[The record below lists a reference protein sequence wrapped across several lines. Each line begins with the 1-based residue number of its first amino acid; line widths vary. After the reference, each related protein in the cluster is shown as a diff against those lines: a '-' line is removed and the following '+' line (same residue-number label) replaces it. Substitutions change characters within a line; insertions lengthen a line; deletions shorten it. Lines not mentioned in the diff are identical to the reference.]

1 MKRPARLTEVFAEG
15 VEIAG
20 KYGDGHGSY
29 GLALFVKPAA
39 RGGVRKTWI
48 QRLTINGKRRE
59 LGLGSYP
66 LFTLIDARAAA
77 LDNARRARANQA
89 SNIDKFLASAPTPE
103 PLALPAPTLT
113 PLALPAPTPEPQDTI
128 TFGQAYEHNILLRLP
143 RWKMNARGKRSSE
156 TLWRGVYAKYLA
168 DTIGDT
174 PISEITS
181 RTLQPI
187 FEPLWNEKPS
197 VAKHV
202 STFAFNVFEWAIG
215 MEYVISNPVLK
226 AQRALGKVSTADKTH
241 YRSVPIE
248 EAPNAYALIA
258 NDTGYDIAKNAMRFL
273 ILTAARKEEVLGAKW
288 GEIDFKAKT
297 WTIEGGKGGRMKKR
311 ATHIVPLSE
320 AALGVLRDCIKDT
333 LKADAYIFATQR
345 RRGEY
350 GAAMMSGASLPNLC
364 DRVGMNGTPH
374 GWRATFLTWVEENTD
389 YGLAVGKAALAHVQ
403 GNVTTQAY
411 NRATYFDKRRE
422 LMGAWAAYLC

>member
-1 MKRPARLTEVFAEG
+1 MKRPARLTENFAEAI
-15 VEIAG
+15 ERPG

-29 GLALFVKPAA
+29 GLALFVKEAA

-48 QRLTINGKRRE
+48 QRLTIDGKRRE

-66 LFTLIDARAAA
+66 LLTLLDARATA
-77 LDNARRARANQA
+77 LDNARQVRATRA
-89 SNIDKFLASAPTPE
+89 SNVDRFLVSAPAPVDIAQSA
-103 PLALPAPTLT
+103 PVSAPAPTL
-113 PLALPAPTPEPQDTI
+113 QDTP
-128 TFGQAYEHNILLRLP
+128 TFSAAYEHNIQLRLP
-143 RWKMNARGKRSSE
+143 RWKVNARGKRSSE
-156 TLWRGVYAKYLA
+156 TLWRGVYSKYLA

-215 MEYVISNPVLK
+215 MEYITSNPVLK
-226 AQRALGKVSTADKTH
+226 AQRALGKVSTADKSH

-248 EAPNAYALIA
+248 EAPDAYALIA
-258 NDTGYDIAKNAMRFL
+258 TDTGYDIAKNAMRFL

-288 GEIDFKAKT
+288 GEIDFKSKT
-297 WTIEGGKGGRMKKR
+297 WTIEGGKSGRMKKR

-320 AALGVLRDCIKDT
+320 AVIHVLMDCMKDT
-333 LKADAYIFATQR
+333 LKPDAYIFATER
-345 RRGEY
+345 KRGDY
-350 GAAMMSGASLPNLC
+350 GKAMMSGASLPNLC

-374 GWRATFLTWVEENTD
+374 GWRATFLTWVEERTD

-411 NRATYFDKRRE
+411 NRATYFDKRCE
-422 LMGAWAAYLC
+422 LMQEWADYVLSA